1 MVRKVTGAAAGSR
14 ILARS
19 LPTFPFIGGKDSK
32 KNSTFAA
39 SIRKGMKFFKKKEKA
54 YKAVSLSELTWKRF
68 RKEWE
73 GMVSLVFILMV
84 IVVALLG
91 YLITPDSTPYCNH
104 QQLETAL
111 RKPGFTVDLLQVKP
125 GHEVPRASLPR
136 KMLFGQPA
144 LYQTVPVSE
153 WRESGDSVYARL
165 FEQGEWVGY
174 ARGDLAAQPVTTR
187 KFLLG
192 TDRYGRDVLSQLM
205 MGSRVS
211 LSVGF
216 LSIFIALV
224 IGITVGAVAGYY
236 RGKVD
241 DVLMFLLNVVW
252 SIPTLL
258 LVIAISFALGKGF
271 WQIFI
276 AIGLTMWVDIARVV
290 RGQVISLREQDFVE
304 SGKALGFSNLRIIF
318 KHILPNIT
326 GTIIVIAA
334 SNFSSAILMEAGLS
348 FLGLGVQ
355 PPMPSWGMMMKEN
368 YAYIVL
374 DKAYL
379 AIVPGVAIMLLVLS
393 FMLIGSALRNAM
405 DVRN

>member
-1 MVRKVTGAAAGSR
+1 MN
-14 ILARS
+14 L
-19 LPTFPFIGGKDSK
+19 
-32 KNSTFAA
+32 
-39 SIRKGMKFFKKKEKA
+39 FKKRKPKEYRA
-54 YKAVSLSELTWKRF
+54 TSLTELTWQRF
-68 RKEWE
+68 KKEWE
-73 GMVSLVFILMV
+73 GMASLGFIVLV
-84 IVVALLG
+84 IVIAVLG
-91 YLITPDSTPYCNH
+91 YLITPDATPYCNH
-104 QQLETAL
+104 QQLEIAL
-111 RKPGFTVDLLQVKP
+111 QTPGFSVDLLQVNQNMD
-125 GHEVPRASLPR
+125 VPKVNFFH
-136 KMLFGQPA
+136 KMLYGQPA
-144 LYQTVPVSE
+144 LYQSVPISDFQEDNDVFKVRLFGQSE
-153 WRESGDSVYARL
+153 WISYPRSS
-165 FEQGEWVGY
+165 
-174 ARGDLAAQPVTTR
+174 LASKPIVR
-187 KFLLG
+187 KKFLLG
-192 TDRYGRDVLSQLM
+192 TDRYGRDVLSQLLI
-205 MGSRVS
+205 GTRVS

-216 LSIFIALV
+216 LSIFIALI
-224 IGITVGAVAGYY
+224 IGITIGAVAGYY

-241 DVLMFLLNVVW
+241 DVLMFIINVVW

-304 SGKALGFSNLRIIF
+304 SGKALGYHNFRIIF

-326 GTIIVIAA
+326 GTVIVITA

-379 AIVPGVAIMLLVLS
+379 AIIPGVAIMLLVLS
-393 FMLIGSALRNAM
+393 FMLIGNALRNAM
-405 DVRN
+405 DVRG

>member
-1 MVRKVTGAAAGSR
+1 
-14 ILARS
+14 
-19 LPTFPFIGGKDSK
+19 
-32 KNSTFAA
+32 
-39 SIRKGMKFFKKKEKA
+39 MKFFKKKKPKE
-54 YKAVSLSELTWKRF
+54 YNSVSLSSLTWKRF
-68 RKEWE
+68 KKEKE
-73 GMVSLVFILMV
+73 GIISLAFIVLV
-84 IVVALLG
+84 IVVAILG
-91 YLITPDSTPYCNH
+91 YLITPDSTPHCNH
-104 QQLETAL
+104 QQLEIAL
-111 RKPGFTVDLLQVKP
+111 RSPGFSVDMLQVKQDREISKV
-125 GHEVPRASLPR
+125 GFFK
-136 KMLFGQPA
+136 KMMGGQPSI
-144 LYQTVPVSE
+144 YHTIPISKHIVI
-153 WRESGDSVYARL
+153 GDSLRVQY
-165 FEQGEWVGY
+165 FEQSDWVSY
-174 ARGDLAAQPVTTR
+174 AKSGLAEQPIIHK
-187 KFLLG
+187 KFVLG

-205 MGSRVS
+205 MGTRVS
-211 LSVGF
+211 LAVGF

-224 IGITVGAVAGYY
+224 IGITVGAIAGYY

-241 DVLMFLLNVVW
+241 DVLMFIINVVW

-304 SGKALGFSNLRIIF
+304 SGKALGYSNLRIIF

-326 GTIIVIAA
+326 GTVIVISA
-334 SNFSSAILMEAGLS
+334 SNFSSAILTEAGLS

-379 AIVPGVAIMLLVLS
+379 AIVPGIAIMLLVLS
-393 FMLIGSALRNAM
+393 FMLIGNALRNAM
-405 DVRN
+405 DVRG